1 MSKKK
6 IEPKIILII
15 FNITLIINLL
25 LLVIVAFLGEYLHSI
40 TYFAISLLFLLWPC
54 YLISNLLIKYKS
66 KQEFII
72 KKSSNQITHINNLLS
87 GNNFNLKRY
96 FDNNDI
102 KVFEKDN
109 NLNEKIIS
117 RVIIYK
123 PTISSNKEIN
133 AEINKIRKEFD
144 KELKYKHNPNK
155 KEYRKSENILLV
167 VFDDKRDIATITET
181 FSEHIFITT
190 YKYRTS
196 NFFIPIAITLKE
208 NKIIFGKMIENNLL
222 THRTIAYE
230 EMKNSIINGKS
241 IFLSLFINSSI

>member
-1 MSKKK
+1 MDDKKL
-6 IEPKIILII
+6 EPKVILII
-15 FNITLIINLL
+15 FIITLIIDASLL
-25 LLVIVAFLGEYLHSI
+25 LISGFLCEYLHSI
-40 TYFAISLLFLLWPC
+40 IYFTISLLFMLWSC
-54 YLISNLLIKYKS
+54 YLITNLLIKYKS

-72 KKSSNQITHINNLLS
+72 NNQSNQLTQINNLLLKQNYS
-87 GNNFNLKRY
+87 LKRY

-102 KVFEKDN
+102 KVFERDN

-144 KELKYKHNPNK
+144 KQLKYKHNPNK

-181 FSEHIFITT
+181 FSKHIFITT

-196 NFFIPIAITLKE
+196 NFFIPIALTLKE

-230 EMKNSIINGKS
+230 ERKNSIINGKS
-241 IFLSLFINSSI
+241 IFFN

>member
-1 MSKKK
+1 MDDKKL
-6 IEPKIILII
+6 EPKVILII
-15 FNITLIINLL
+15 FIITLIIDASLL
-25 LLVIVAFLGEYLHSI
+25 LISGFLCEYLHSI
-40 TYFAISLLFLLWPC
+40 IYFTISLLFMLWPC
-54 YLISNLLIKYKS
+54 YLITNLLIKYKS

-72 KKSSNQITHINNLLS
+72 NNQSNQLTQINNLLLKQNYS
-87 GNNFNLKRY
+87 LKRY

-102 KVFEKDN
+102 KVFERDN

-181 FSEHIFITT
+181 FSKHIFITT

-196 NFFIPIAITLKE
+196 NFFIPIALTLKE

-230 EMKNSIINGKS
+230 ERKNSIINGKS
-241 IFLSLFINSSI
+241 IFFN

>member
-1 MSKKK
+1 MDDKKL
-6 IEPKIILII
+6 EPKVILII
-15 FNITLIINLL
+15 FIITLIIDASLL
-25 LLVIVAFLGEYLHSI
+25 LISGFLCEYLHSI
-40 TYFAISLLFLLWPC
+40 IYFTISLLFMLWPC
-54 YLISNLLIKYKS
+54 YLITNLLIKYKS

-72 KKSSNQITHINNLLS
+72 NNQSNQLTQINNLLLKQ
-87 GNNFNLKRY
+87 NYNLKRY

-102 KVFEKDN
+102 KVFERDN

-181 FSEHIFITT
+181 FSKHIFITT

-196 NFFIPIAITLKE
+196 NFFIPIALTLKE

-230 EMKNSIINGKS
+230 ERKNSIINGKS
-241 IFLSLFINSSI
+241 IFFN